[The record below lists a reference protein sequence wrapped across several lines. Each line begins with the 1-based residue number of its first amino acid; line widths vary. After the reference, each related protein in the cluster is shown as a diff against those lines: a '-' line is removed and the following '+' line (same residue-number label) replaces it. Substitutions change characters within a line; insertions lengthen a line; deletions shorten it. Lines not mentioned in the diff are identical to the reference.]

1 MSLASLLLQTPPGQL
16 SSVYADLLSLSSL
29 SSSHSSPS
37 FEAAAQAALRQHAEE
52 QLLLVEAPAGD
63 RAVVCKETR
72 VEGNRYRHVRGET
85 TFEVDLKSLKTSAPR
100 PLRPNAWA
108 EPLRKALHA
117 QLDAYA
123 QDHFAD
129 GAVVVVPLSL
139 GIGRRRAAQPAQKK
153 QKEKEKEALVVVVE
167 TTEES
172 GETAD
177 EQKET
182 QEEQTDAAEEMCE
195 AEAKEDT
202 PAAAAAAAAEPQ
214 ASEEEEEEE
223 SQDDV
228 DVDSETQGATRFV
241 IHVVGNKYSLSN
253 FWAGRWRATY
263 TFDPAAPAPATLEA
277 SHQLLVHYFENGN
290 VQLSVSSSRS
300 LSLGTGNA
308 SASSSPASDAE
319 NVDALAARIA
329 AALQAEEARFHASVE
344 RRVAELGEKAFKAL
358 RRNLP
363 VSKQKINWD
372 KVSNYKLSGE
382 LAK

>member
-1 MSLASLLLQTPPGQL
+1 
-16 SSVYADLLSLSSL
+16 
-29 SSSHSSPS
+29 
-37 FEAAAQAALRQHAEE
+37 
-52 QLLLVEAPAGD
+52 
-63 RAVVCKETR
+63 
-72 VEGNRYRHVRGET
+72 
-85 TFEVDLKSLKTSAPR
+85 
-100 PLRPNAWA
+100 LRPNAWA

-253 FWAGRWRATY
+253 FWC
-263 TFDPAAPAPATLEA
+263 
-277 SHQLLVHYFENGN
+277 V
-290 VQLSVSSSRS
+290 SVVCPSP
-300 LSLGTGNA
+300 
-308 SASSSPASDAE
+308 SSSPPFILPPSRLLISLRMCGAHCQGGT
-319 NVDALAARIA
+319 LAR
-329 AALQAEEARFHASVE
+329 HVH
-344 RRVAELGEKAFKAL
+344 V
-358 RRNLP
+358 
-363 VSKQKINWD
+363 
-372 KVSNYKLSGE
+372 
-382 LAK
+382 